1 MHVLGALSG
10 IETISLRYFNVFG
23 PGQDPNGEYAAVVA
37 RFITAALAKTQPT
50 IYGDGRQSRDF
61 IHVSNIV
68 SANLAAA
75 EAANVTGLTFNVG
88 SGRDETLLE
97 LLVAIESVV
106 DRVVTPRFE
115 SGRAG
120 DVRASRAD
128 ISRAARDLG
137 YVVETDLAAGI
148 ADTVASYRVALSC
161 AHGRGLLG
169 LNGWMRIFRH
179 YISGVSLAWLA
190 GDILIVLVAYWAIE
204 SWMTSARDVAVTPGI
219 LLAGVTT
226 LLFYIGE
233 LYGHRL
239 PMGRREIIARI
250 LICQLGVAV
259 FAAATGFVFPRCSLT
274 GPGFSRRWP
283 HAALIAW
290 RLAWLSPWATVR
302 TGSVRARRRN
312 RSHRRCG
319 CGARRDQRSPIPP
332 RGLCRRQSVESAQ
345 WSSRPW
351 RGRGAASDR
360 G

>member
-1 MHVLGALSG
+1 MRALVTGGAGFIGHHLVGALLDAGHDVVILDDFSTGSRERVEERAARARVVQGDIRDPVALAQANDGVEVVFHLAAVASVTRSIADPLHAEDVNVGGTLSVMQAAADARVRRVVFASSCAVYGDAAELPIGEDRLPRPRSPYAVTKLAAESYVHVLGALSG

-148 ADTVASYRVALSC
+148 ADTVASYRA
-161 AHGRGLLG
+161 
-169 LNGWMRIFRH
+169 
-179 YISGVSLAWLA
+179 
-190 GDILIVLVAYWAIE
+190 
-204 SWMTSARDVAVTPGI
+204 TPARMD
-219 LLAGVTT
+219 
-226 LLFYIGE
+226 
-233 LYGHRL
+233 
-239 PMGRREIIARI
+239 
-250 LICQLGVAV
+250 
-259 FAAATGFVFPRCSLT
+259 AADRPSTG
-274 GPGFSRRWP
+274 G
-283 HAALIAW
+283 
-290 RLAWLSPWATVR
+290 
-302 TGSVRARRRN
+302 
-312 RSHRRCG
+312 
-319 CGARRDQRSPIPP
+319 
-332 RGLCRRQSVESAQ
+332 
-345 WSSRPW
+345 
-351 RGRGAASDR
+351 
-360 G
+360 